1 MFFRKNRGEERFEAA
16 ALPHL
21 DELYRSAR
29 RMLADPVRAEDLVQ
43 EVYLRAWRSFH
54 TFDGGNCRAWLYK
67 ILTNCVHDYRSRGRK
82 ARAAFESEEILER
95 QEAPPPVPESLED
108 EQILAALD
116 ELPESYRDVVL
127 LADVQEFS
135 YKEIAAMLDIRMGT
149 VMSRL
154 SRGRAVL
161 RERLAG
167 QAAAYG
173 IGPGAQGGGEA

>member
-1 MFFRKNRGEERFEAA
+1 M
-16 ALPHL
+16 PHL

-29 RMLADPVRAEDLVQ
+29 RMLADPVRAEDVVQ
-43 EVYLRAWRSFH
+43 DAYLRAWRSFH

-67 ILTNCVHDYRSRGRK
+67 ILINCVCDERNRGRK
-82 ARAAFESEEILER
+82 TPAAFESEEILES
-95 QEAPPPVPESLED
+95 QQAPPPVPD
-108 EQILAALD
+108 ELSDAQILAALD
-116 ELPESYRDVVL
+116 ELPEAYRDVVL

-154 SRGRAVL
+154 SRGRASL

-167 QAAAYG
+167 QAADYG
-173 IGPGAQGGGEA
+173 IGPQARGGRGQ